1 MSGTA
6 QLMLLATF
14 LPVLGG
20 LGLLFVPNEK
30 REIFQKATVA
40 IMVASFLLSVPLW
53 FQYDRG
59 SDAVQFAYACDWM
72 PSLGV
77 KFSVGM
83 DGISLLLW
91 LLTTFTGPIAALCSW
106 GNIEERWKEYYI
118 WLLVLQTSMLGVFI
132 TQDMFVFYIF
142 WEVMLVPMYFLIGI
156 WGGPQKLY
164 AAIKLFL
171 YTLSGSVLMLV
182 AIFAIY
188 FLQHK
193 ATGQYDFSLASFQ
206 SAQTVQLIASQTKT
220 FQILLTLA
228 FFLAFAIKVPMFP
241 FHTWLPDAHVQAPTA
256 GSVILAGILLKMGTY
271 GFVRFLLPIVPDG
284 TKELMPWFLALA
296 LIGVVYGALVAMIQK
311 DMKKL
316 VAYSSVSHLGL
327 CMLGIF
333 ALNPWG
339 LKGAMFQMLNHG
351 ISTPGLFLVVGI
363 VYERRHTRMIA
374 DYGGLSKTMPIY
386 ATIFML
392 MTMSSIGLPLLN
404 GFIGEATILM
414 GTFQT
419 WPWVAVMATS
429 GIILGAAY
437 MLWMFQRVMFGPISE
452 VNTKMEDLN
461 FREIA
466 YFTPLIIAAVWIGLY
481 PKPIMDIMDKPV
493 AKLVQQVQPDFYKA
507 ETLAAKQAEAAKVGM
522 HGMEAQEA
530 SEAREHGAM
539 PEEHAA
545 ELKAETPA
553 VHATPRG
560 GH

>member
-14 LPVLGG
+14 LPLLGG
-20 LGLLFVPNEK
+20 LALLFVPNEK
-30 REIFQKATVA
+30 REVFQKASVA
-40 IMVASFLLSVPLW
+40 ILVASFLLSVPLW

-59 SDAVQFAYACDWM
+59 SAAVQFAYSCNWM

-106 GNIEERWKEYYI
+106 GNIEERWKEYYV

-132 TQDMFVFYIF
+132 TQDMFLFYIF

-171 YTLSGSVLMLV
+171 YTLAGSVLMLV

-193 ATGQYDFSLASFQ
+193 TNNAYDFSLESFQ
-206 SAQTVQLIASQTKT
+206 AMAPVIAQQTKT
-220 FQILLTLA
+220 FQNLLALA

-296 LIGVVYGALVAMIQK
+296 LIGVIYGALVAMVQK

-333 ALNPWG
+333 AMNPWG

-392 MTMSSIGLPLLN
+392 LTMSSIGLPLLN

-414 GTFQT
+414 GTFQA
-419 WPWVAVMATS
+419 WPWVAVVATS
-429 GIILGAAY
+429 GIVLGAAY

-452 VNTKMEDLN
+452 VNAKMEDLN

-466 YFTPLIIAAVWIGLY
+466 YFTPLIIVAVWIGLY
-481 PKPIMDIMDKPV
+481 PKPFMDIMDKPV

-507 ETLAAKQAEAAKVGM
+507 EALAAKQAEAAKVGM
-522 HGMEAQEA
+522 RGMEATEA
-530 SEAREHGAM
+530 KAHEAAPAEHT
-539 PEEHAA
+539 
-545 ELKAETPA
+545 AETPA
-553 VHATPRG
+553 TPGG